1 MCDSIQR
8 ASFFLLLFFFKD
20 MTNQYCI
27 CNFLT
32 VLQENYGKYI
42 ALSDNPKPADDVA
55 LGNAS
60 S

>member
-1 MCDSIQR
+1 
-8 ASFFLLLFFFKD
+8 